1 MAKSRCL
8 STDNLIASV
17 KRRAMLPSTQVTFK
31 EDDFL
36 AFANEE
42 MDMGLVPHVLS
53 FHEDYLLDTVS
64 IAIDGSSSRF
74 KIPHRAIGN
83 KVRDVRF
90 RDTNGN
96 LYEMTR
102 VQKEDEMYFQFN
114 SAGTGPTTLRTFMIE
129 ADEIVMP
136 QGTLPGVGGFLDIIY
151 YLRPNEIVSEDRVCR
166 VVSID
171 TNTKTV
177 TIDSFPSV
185 FVGETIFDITSNKSP
200 YKLVAK
206 DIEPTS
212 LPSDTNLFFVFDELP
227 DHLDVGDVIALS
239 EETIIPQ
246 VPIELH
252 SMLAQRIAIRCLE
265 ALGDSQGLQNA
276 MAKLQEME
284 FKTGSVIDDRV
295 EGSPKKIVN
304 FHSFIRNQRKWN
316 RR

>member
-1 MAKSRCL
+1 MAKTRCL

-31 EDDFL
+31 EEDFL

-64 IAIDGSSSRF
+64 LELEGDKLRY

-90 RDTNGN
+90 RDANGN

-102 VQKEDEMYFQFN
+102 VQKEDEMYFQYN
-114 SAGTGPTTLRTFMIE
+114 SAGSGPTTLRTFMVE

-136 QGTLPGVGGFLDIIY
+136 QGTLPGNIGFLEIVY

-166 VVSID
+166 ITSID
-171 TNTKTV
+171 TVNKKVTV
-177 TIDSFPSV
+177 DKFPSV
-185 FVGETIFDITSNKSP
+185 FTGETIFDITSGKSP
-200 YKLVAK
+200 YKLVVM
-206 DIEPTS
+206 DVEPTTVANET
-212 LPSDTNLFFVFDELP
+212 DLFFTFTELP
-227 DHLDVGDVIALS
+227 KNLNIGDVIALS
-239 EETIIPQ
+239 EETAIPQ

-276 MAKLQEME
+276 MTKLQEME
-284 FKTGSVIDDRV
+284 YKTGSVIDDRV

-304 FHSFIRNQRKWN
+304 FHSFLRNQRKWN